1 MASQLLER
9 REGDVAILTL
19 SNLEKRN
26 ALDPSLCE
34 AIVRAIGGLA
44 AGGVRAAVL
53 TGAGDRA
60 FSAGFDLTTSPAGQ
74 PVGEFVFDAMIDA
87 VAASSVPIVA
97 ALNGMAFGGGCELA
111 ATCDLRIA
119 HPGCKLA
126 MPPAKLGIVYAARGL
141 ARFSALCG
149 ESRARAMFLGARTV
163 EAEEALRWG
172 LCDELVA
179 PEEVLPRALARAW
192 EMAALAPLSVQAAR
206 AAFEGLLRARA
217 QLSAEDAAVLEG
229 RRAAAWR
236 SEDAAEARLAFA
248 EKRPPTFHG
257 R

>member
-34 AIVRAIGGLA
+34 ALVRAVGGLGA
-44 AGGVRAAVL
+44 SGARAAVL

-126 MPPAKLGIVYAARGL
+126 MPPAKLGIVYAAR
-141 ARFSALCG
+141 
-149 ESRARAMFLGARTV
+149 AMFLGARTV

-192 EMAALAPLSVQAAR
+192 EMAALAPLSVQAMR
-206 AAFEGLLRARA
+206 AAFEGLIRARA